1 MILLLGLGLSLA
13 HAAYISPGWNYGY
26 ELGIARG
33 DNQGKAENLA
43 PYLRGHIQLKIF
55 PFLHL
60 RGGLGYAPI
69 RATGGTTR
77 YKTQSLVGDYRFMV
91 IPIERKWSPFIFA
104 GSGMQIDMQNSI
116 LDFIPLYPF
125 GVGVQTPI
133 KEGMLLELTAA
144 YNLTNNNNMD
154 GGLTNHANN
163 FLSGKKQDAFYS
175 LTAGLSFYNAGPEER
190 QPAPVP
196 KVEPVVV
203 PPPPPPKP
211 VEVQVTPPPPP
222 PKPVVVQDPKAMD
235 SDGDGLSDYEE
246 TNEFKTDPMNPDT
259 DGDGLKDGAEVRQ
272 HKTDPL
278 NPDTDGDGLR
288 DGAEVNQYKTN
299 PLNPDTDGDGLTD
312 GAEVNQHKTDPLKS
326 DTDGDGLKDGEEVN
340 QYKTSPLNVDTDND
354 GLNDGAEVNQHK
366 TNPLNPDTDGDGLKD
381 GAEVNQYKT
390 NPLDKDTDK
399 GTKEDGAEVNDNTDP
414 LDPKDD
420 VMVFKEG
427 TKFSLEGILF
437 DTAKAT
443 IKPVSTEILEKA
455 YSALAANPT
464 VKVRIVGHTDN
475 VGSAASNMTL
485 SRQRAESVMAWLV
498 KRGIAADRMTAIGK
512 GLTEPRAT
520 NDTPE
525 GRQLNRRI
533 EFEVVEQ

>member
-1 MILLLGLGLSLA
+1 MILLIGLGFSLA

-26 ELGIARG
+26 ELGFARG
-33 DNQGKAENLA
+33 DNQGKAENFA
-43 PYLRGHIQLKIF
+43 PYLRGHLQLKIL
-55 PFLHL
+55 PFLYL
-60 RGGLGYAPI
+60 RGGLGYTPI

-77 YKTQSLVGDYRFMV
+77 YKTQSLVGDYRFLV
-91 IPIERKWSPFIFA
+91 IPFEKKWSPFLFA

-125 GVGVQTPI
+125 GVGVHTPI
-133 KEGMLLELTAA
+133 KPGTMLEITAA
-144 YNLTNNNNMD
+144 YNLTNTNQLD
-154 GGLTNHANN
+154 GGLTNKDDNW
-163 FLSGKKQDAFYS
+163 LTGKKQDAFYS
-175 LTAGLSFYNAGPEER
+175 LTAGLSFYNAGPQER
-190 QPAPVP
+190 KPAPVP

-203 PPPPPPKP
+203 PPPKP

-235 SDGDGLSDYEE
+235 SDGDGISDFDE
-246 TNEFKTDPMNPDT
+246 TNVYKSDPMNPDT

-272 HKTDPL
+272 YKTDPL

-299 PLNPDTDGDGLTD
+299 PLNPDTDGDGLKD
-312 GAEVNQHKTDPLKS
+312 GEEVTQYKTDPLKS
-326 DTDGDGLKDGEEVN
+326 DTDGDGLKDGEEVT
-340 QYKTSPLNVDTDND
+340 QYKTNPLNPDTDAD
-354 GLNDGAEVNQHK
+354 GLTDGAEVNQHK

-381 GAEVNQYKT
+381 GAEVSQYRT

-399 GTKEDGAEVNDNTDP
+399 GTKEDGAEVAENTDP

-420 VMVFKEG
+420 VMVLKEG

-443 IKPVSTEILEKA
+443 IKPVSSEILEKA
-455 YSALAANPT
+455 YAALTANPT

-475 VGSAASNMTL
+475 VGSAASNLTL
-485 SRQRAESVMAWLV
+485 SRQRAESVMNWLI
-498 KRGIAADRMTAIGK
+498 KRGIAADRLTAIGK